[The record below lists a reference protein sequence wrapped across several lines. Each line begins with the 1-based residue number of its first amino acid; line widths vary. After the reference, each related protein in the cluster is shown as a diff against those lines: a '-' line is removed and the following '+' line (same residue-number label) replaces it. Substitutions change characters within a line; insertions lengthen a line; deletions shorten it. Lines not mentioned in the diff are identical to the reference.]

1 MALLPMRGYKRKP
14 FPSLDTDNEGIKH
27 FIVDEFQRLENT
39 LETHKQA
46 VDVTVTE
53 NEVVKTSVTS
63 LTATVATNT
72 ADITT
77 EQTTRANADSAL
89 ASDIT
94 SLTSTVGS
102 NTSAITAEQTARANA
117 DSALASDITSLT
129 ATVGSNT
136 SAITSEQTTRA
147 NADTALAS
155 DITSLT
161 STVNGV
167 SASVTTEASTRASAD
182 TALGSDITTLEAKYG
197 VKLNVNGYITGFQ
210 QNNDGTTGSFKILAD
225 EFKVVNPSASSGQA
239 GTEVFG
245 ISGNQVTM
253 QNVKVGTAVI
263 DDLAVTNVKIA
274 NSDVDISDKAVAN
287 SVGRI
292 SGTAGN
298 DVNMSSYS
306 EISQTNFIETAPHH
320 IAAANSS
327 YANVSAGDV
336 MGGSPLFSYT
346 FTTHGFSGNRDFI
359 VSIQLDPLGG
369 FSSASGSGFAFA
381 MRATSSSTN
390 YTSTSESSYV
400 TTRGTSKSGTIA
412 SSVYVLSDIV
422 SLTGNTQYYIWVF
435 GVLDDISQNTQ
446 GTRGIRDGQI
456 TVMGLNK

>member
-14 FPSLDTDNEGIKH
+14 FPALDTDNEGIKH

-53 NEVVKTSVTS
+53 NEVVKNSVTS
-63 LTATVATNT
+63 LTATVNSNT

-94 SLTSTVGS
+94 SLTATVNSNNSTLS
-102 NTSAITAEQTARANA
+102 SAITAEQTA
-117 DSALASDITSLT
+117 
-129 ATVGSNT
+129 
-136 SAITSEQTTRA
+136 RA

-182 TALGSDITTLEAKYG
+182 TALGSDITSLEAKYG

-263 DDLAVTNVKIA
+263 DDLAVTSAKIGNLQVTSGKIGSLAVATDKIA
-274 NSDVDISDKAVAN
+274 NQAVNAIRTTATTTATALNDNVWTTVGSISFTPA
-287 SVGRI
+287 SVGGVAQPI
-292 SGTAGN
+292 SVKSYLSYSAEFSGTTYKGKLY
-298 DVNMSSYS
+298 VRVRRGSTTLS
-306 EISQTNFIETAPHH
+306 EFQVGEYFE
-320 IAAANSS
+320 
-327 YANVSAGDV
+327 Y
-336 MGGSPLFSYT
+336 
-346 FTTHGFSGNRDFI
+346 
-359 VSIQLDPLGG
+359 
-369 FSSASGSGFAFA
+369 
-381 MRATSSSTN
+381 
-390 YTSTSESSYV
+390 
-400 TTRGTSKSGTIA
+400 A
-412 SSVYVLSDIV
+412 SSIGGGYFVSQFKGLAFGSVTPIYLDTNTTVASRTYTIECKYVASD
-422 SLTGNTQYYIWVF
+422 SRSNPKW
-435 GVLDDISQNTQ
+435 
-446 GTRGIRDGQI
+446 QI
-456 TVMGLNK
+456 PAGAIMECVEVKR

>member
-14 FPSLDTDNEGIKH
+14 FPALDTDNEGIKH

-53 NEVVKTSVTS
+53 NEVVKNSVTS
-63 LTATVATNT
+63 LTATVNSNT

-94 SLTSTVGS
+94 SLTATVNSNNSTLS
-102 NTSAITAEQTARANA
+102 SAITAEQTA
-117 DSALASDITSLT
+117 
-129 ATVGSNT
+129 
-136 SAITSEQTTRA
+136 RA

-182 TALGSDITTLEAKYG
+182 TALGSDITSLEAKYG

-263 DDLAVTNVKIA
+263 DDLAVTNAKIGNLQVTSGKIGSLAVATDKIA
-274 NSDVDISDKAVAN
+274 NQAVNAIRTTATTTATALNDNVWTTVGSISFTPA
-287 SVGRI
+287 SVGGVAQPI
-292 SGTAGN
+292 SVKSYLSYSAEFSGTTYKGKLY
-298 DVNMSSYS
+298 VRVRRGSTTLS
-306 EISQTNFIETAPHH
+306 EFQVGEYFE
-320 IAAANSS
+320 
-327 YANVSAGDV
+327 Y
-336 MGGSPLFSYT
+336 
-346 FTTHGFSGNRDFI
+346 
-359 VSIQLDPLGG
+359 
-369 FSSASGSGFAFA
+369 
-381 MRATSSSTN
+381 
-390 YTSTSESSYV
+390 
-400 TTRGTSKSGTIA
+400 A
-412 SSVYVLSDIV
+412 SSIGGGYFVSQFKGLAFGSVTPIYLDTNTTVASRTYTIECKYVASD
-422 SLTGNTQYYIWVF
+422 SRSNPKW
-435 GVLDDISQNTQ
+435 
-446 GTRGIRDGQI
+446 QI
-456 TVMGLNK
+456 PAGAIMECVEVKR

>member
-14 FPSLDTDNEGIKH
+14 FPALDTDNEGIKH

-94 SLTSTVGS
+94 SLT
-102 NTSAITAEQTARANA
+102 
-117 DSALASDITSLT
+117 

-182 TALGSDITTLEAKYG
+182 TALGSDITSLEAKYG

-225 EFKVVNPSASSGQA
+225 EFKVVNPSASSGQS
-239 GTEVFG
+239 GTQVFG

-253 QNVKVGTAVI
+253 QNVKVGSAVI
-263 DDLAVTNVKIA
+263 DDLAVTSAKIGNLQVTGGKIGSLAVATDKIA
-274 NSDVDISDKAVAN
+274 NQAVNAIRTTATTAATTLNDNVWTTVGSISFTPA
-287 SVGRI
+287 SVGGVAQPI
-292 SGTAGN
+292 SVKSYLSYSAEFSGTTYKGKLY
-298 DVNMSSYS
+298 VRVRRGSTTLS
-306 EISQTNFIETAPHH
+306 EFQVGEYFE
-320 IAAANSS
+320 
-327 YANVSAGDV
+327 
-336 MGGSPLFSYT
+336 F
-346 FTTHGFSGNRDFI
+346 
-359 VSIQLDPLGG
+359 
-369 FSSASGSGFAFA
+369 
-381 MRATSSSTN
+381 
-390 YTSTSESSYV
+390 
-400 TTRGTSKSGTIA
+400 A
-412 SSVYVLSDIV
+412 SSIGGGYFVSQFKGLAFGSVTPIYLDTNTTVSSRTYTIECKYVASD
-422 SLTGNTQYYIWVF
+422 SRSNPKW
-435 GVLDDISQNTQ
+435 
-446 GTRGIRDGQI
+446 QI
-456 TVMGLNK
+456 PAGAIMECVEVKR

>member
-1 MALLPMRGYKRKP
+1 MRGYKRKP
-14 FPSLDTDNEGIKH
+14 FPALDTDNEGIKH

-53 NEVVKTSVTS
+53 NEVVKNSVTS
-63 LTATVATNT
+63 LTATVNSNT

-77 EQTTRANADSAL
+77 EQT
-89 ASDIT
+89 
-94 SLTSTVGS
+94 V
-102 NTSAITAEQTARANA
+102 RANA

-129 ATVGSNT
+129 ATVNSNNST
-136 SAITSEQTTRA
+136 LSSAITAEQTARA

-182 TALGSDITTLEAKYG
+182 TALGSDITSLEAKYG

-274 NSDVDISDKAVAN
+274 NSGVDISDKAVAN

-346 FTTHGFSGNRDFI
+346 FTTHGFSGSKDFI
-359 VSIQLDPLGG
+359 VNVTLDPQGL
-369 FSSASGSGFAFA
+369 FSSASGTGFAFA
-381 MRATSSSTN
+381 MRATSSSTD
-390 YTSTSESSYV
+390 YTSTSASSYV
-400 TTRGTSKSGTIA
+400 TTRGTSKGGSIG
-412 SSVYVLSDIV
+412 SNSYVLSDIV
-422 SLTGNTQYYIWVF
+422 SLAGNTQYYIWVF
-435 GVLDDISQNTQ
+435 GAIDDVSQNTQ

>member
-14 FPSLDTDNEGIKH
+14 FPALDTDNEGIKH

-53 NEVVKTSVTS
+53 NEVVKNSVTS
-63 LTATVATNT
+63 LTATVNSNT

-77 EQTTRANADSAL
+77 EQTVRANADSAL

-94 SLTSTVGS
+94 SLTAAVGS

-129 ATVGSNT
+129 TTVGSNT
-136 SAITSEQTTRA
+136 SAITAEQTARA

-182 TALGSDITTLEAKYG
+182 TALGSDITSLEAKYG

-263 DDLAVTNVKIA
+263 DDLAVTNAKIGNLQVTSGKIGSLAVATDKIA
-274 NSDVDISDKAVAN
+274 NQAVNAIRTTATTTATALNDNVWTTVGSISFTPA
-287 SVGRI
+287 SVGGVAQPI
-292 SGTAGN
+292 SVKSYLSYSAEFSGTTYKGKLY
-298 DVNMSSYS
+298 VRVRRGSTTLS
-306 EISQTNFIETAPHH
+306 EFQVGEYFE
-320 IAAANSS
+320 
-327 YANVSAGDV
+327 Y
-336 MGGSPLFSYT
+336 
-346 FTTHGFSGNRDFI
+346 
-359 VSIQLDPLGG
+359 
-369 FSSASGSGFAFA
+369 
-381 MRATSSSTN
+381 
-390 YTSTSESSYV
+390 
-400 TTRGTSKSGTIA
+400 A
-412 SSVYVLSDIV
+412 SSIGGGYFVTQFKGLAFGSVTPIYLDTNTTVASRTYTIECKYVASD
-422 SLTGNTQYYIWVF
+422 SRSNPKW
-435 GVLDDISQNTQ
+435 
-446 GTRGIRDGQI
+446 QI
-456 TVMGLNK
+456 PAGAIMECVEVKR